1 MTILQYLQSA
11 YDISHFPYF
20 SLVAVC
26 NRFGDE
32 IAKEASNE
40 LLKDG
45 KIKKRMGIN
54 SILIQ
59 LIIKP

>member
-1 MTILQYLQSA
+1 
-11 YDISHFPYF
+11 
-20 SLVAVC
+20 VAVC

-32 IAKEASNE
+32 IAKETSNE